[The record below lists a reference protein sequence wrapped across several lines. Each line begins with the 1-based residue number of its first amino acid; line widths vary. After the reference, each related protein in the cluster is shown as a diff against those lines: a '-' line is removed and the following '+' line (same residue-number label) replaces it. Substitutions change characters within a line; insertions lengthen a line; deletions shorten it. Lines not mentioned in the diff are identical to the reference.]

1 MTTPTGRA
9 RARLLALLAAIA
21 LVLAACGDDTE
32 TSDPTPDPGAGSSDD
47 GNDDGDGSTDDAD
60 PPADLTTDDVL
71 VALAASGLGDIL
83 VDGAGLSLYGF
94 TNDVDGVPA
103 CYDACA
109 DAWPPI
115 LVDGALDDGALGA
128 GLDAAVFS
136 TVERTDGTN
145 QLVAGTWP
153 LYLFAGDGAPGDVNG
168 QGSGDVWF
176 LAAPDGSLIGRD
188 APTDDEPATDEPAFV
203 DTATTDAGDVLVD
216 ENGLS
221 LYGFTNDVDGVP
233 TCFDACAD
241 AWPAVSVD
249 GMALPEGLDAAIFSI
264 VDRGDG
270 TYQLAAGSWPLY
282 RFAGDGAAGDING
295 QGVGGVWFLAA
306 PDGSLIGRDAP
317 AGDEAAA
324 APASDY

>member
-1 MTTPTGRA
+1 MTTPTRRA

-32 TSDPTPDPGAGSSDD
+32 TSDPTPDPGAGTS
-47 GNDDGDGSTDDAD
+47 DDGDGGTPDAD

-115 LVDGALDDGALGA
+115 VVDGALDDGALGA

-145 QLVAGTWP
+145 QLVAGNWP

-188 APTDDEPATDEPAFV
+188 AP
-203 DTATTDAGDVLVD
+203 AGD
-216 ENGLS
+216 
-221 LYGFTNDVDGVP
+221 
-233 TCFDACAD
+233 
-241 AWPAVSVD
+241 
-249 GMALPEGLDAAIFSI
+249 DAAA
-264 VDRGDG
+264 V
-270 TYQLAAGSWPLY
+270 
-282 RFAGDGAAGDING
+282 
-295 QGVGGVWFLAA
+295 
-306 PDGSLIGRDAP
+306 P
-317 AGDEAAA
+317 AN
-324 APASDY
+324 DY